1 MYILNITKAIQK
13 MSINEIKDFILENY
27 YKRIR
32 FFKDSSHY
40 SMKHLKTFFCSQTN
54 RKNT

>member
-13 MSINEIKDFILENY
+13 MSINEIKEFILENY

-54 RKNT
+54 